1 MVPSDA
7 DIFHPR
13 AFAEPLVPIGGTT
26 SVEENVALRVAIDG
40 YEERTNQDDHS
51 PILAF
56 LDRFPNSAWRPALLT
71 NLGLEYRR
79 TGWFLKALDA
89 WEQAWAAGKNEKS
102 PMGKALM
109 DRAVGELAEL
119 NARLGRGEQVEA
131 ILKQIE
137 GRPLIGPATEK
148 ITAAREGIG

>member
-1 MVPSDA
+1 MNWRLVLPLCVTAFVAVPISKSSGSALAIELTSQVHATSLRTRVASRPSKMVPSDA

-79 TGWFLKALDA
+79 TGWFL
-89 WEQAWAAGKNEKS
+89 
-102 PMGKALM
+102 
-109 DRAVGELAEL
+109 
-119 NARLGRGEQVEA
+119 
-131 ILKQIE
+131 
-137 GRPLIGPATEK
+137 
-148 ITAAREGIG
+148 